1 MNNLINKPF
10 RLTLEHYDI
19 KITVEK
25 SHSDIDAD
33 QLKELLRSLCMAAG
47 FSEQTINEMFG
58 ECPVN

>member
-1 MNNLINKPF
+1 MINKPF

-47 FSEQTINEMFG
+47 FSEQTINEMF
-58 ECPVN
+58 EE